1 MDMEKLQHFLTLKDL
16 SQAQFV
22 ALIELAK
29 KVKTQPAQFSQ
40 ALAGKSLVTLYEKP
54 SLRTRVSFDI
64 GIAKLGGHS
73 VYLDQNNGAVGV
85 RESVADFA
93 KNISCWADGIV
104 ARTFSHSTVEGLAQF
119 GNVPVI
125 NSLSDM
131 YHPCQALADFLALAE
146 KYDDLSKIKLV
157 YIGDGNNVTHSLM
170 FGAALVGA
178 EMVVICPQGQF
189 PDGKVV
195 QDAQQLALQ
204 HGGSLILST
213 DVDDAKG
220 AQAIYADTWI
230 SMGDDV
236 DYQDIAAKFAPYQIN
251 ESLMAAMDA
260 EYFMHCQPAH
270 IGQEVT
276 QEVFDA
282 DNSLVLLQ
290 AENRMHA
297 QNAVLITLLAD

>member
-1 MDMEKLQHFLTLKDL
+1 MDKISHFLTLKDL
-16 SQAQFV
+16 TQAQFLG
-22 ALIELAK
+22 LIELAK
-29 KVKTQPAQFSQ
+29 QVKTTPEKFNQ
-40 ALAGKSLVTLYEKP
+40 ALVGKSLVTLYEKP

-73 VYLDQNNGAVGV
+73 VYLDQNNGALGK

-104 ARTFSHSTVEGLAQF
+104 ARTFSHKTVEDLAEF
-119 GNVPVI
+119 GSVPVI

-146 KYDDLSKIKLV
+146 QFDDLSLIKLV

-170 FGAALVGA
+170 IAAALAGV
-178 EMVVICPQGQF
+178 EMVVICPEGHF

-195 QDAQQLALQ
+195 QDTQALAKS
-204 HGGSLILST
+204 HGGSLLLST
-213 DVDDAKG
+213 ELSAAKG
-220 AQAIYADTWI
+220 ADAVYTDTWI
-230 SMGDDV
+230 SMGDAINYDE
-236 DYQDIAAKFAPYQIN
+236 IKEKFLPYQVN
-251 ESLMAAMDA
+251 RQLMTSLGDG
-260 EYFMHCQPAH
+260 YFMHCQPAH

-276 QEVFDA
+276 QDVFDGQ
-282 DNSLVLLQ
+282 NSLVLTQ

-297 QNAVLITLLAD
+297 QNAVMISLLS

>member
-1 MDMEKLQHFLTLKDL
+1 MEKISHLLTLKDL
-16 SQAQFV
+16 TQQQFL
-22 ALIELAK
+22 ALLELAK
-29 KVKTQPAQFSQ
+29 QVKHNPAKFSQ
-40 ALAGKSLVTLYEKP
+40 SLAGKSLVTLYEKP
-54 SLRTRVSFDI
+54 SLRTRISFDI

-73 VYLDQNNGAVGV
+73 VYLDQNNGALGK

-104 ARTFSHSTVEGLAQF
+104 ARTFSHKTVEDLAEF
-119 GNVPVI
+119 GRVPVI

-146 KYDDLSKIKLV
+146 QFDDLSQIKLV

-170 FGAALVGA
+170 IAAALAGA
-178 EMVVICPQGQF
+178 EMIVICPEGHF

-195 QDAQQLALQ
+195 QDAQSIAKA

-213 DVDDAKG
+213 ELDIAKG
-220 AQAIYADTWI
+220 ADAVYTDTWI
-230 SMGDDV
+230 SMGDNVSYD
-236 DYQDIAAKFAPYQIN
+236 DIKAKFLPYQVN
-251 ESLMAAMDA
+251 QQLMESL
-260 EYFMHCQPAH
+260 ELGYFMHCQPAH

-276 QEVFDA
+276 QQVFDGVQ
-282 DNSLVLLQ
+282 SLVLQQ

-297 QNAVLITLLAD
+297 QNAVMVTLLGN

>member
-1 MDMEKLQHFLTLKDL
+1 
-16 SQAQFV
+16 
-22 ALIELAK
+22 
-29 KVKTQPAQFSQ
+29 
-40 ALAGKSLVTLYEKP
+40 
-54 SLRTRVSFDI
+54 
-64 GIAKLGGHS
+64 
-73 VYLDQNNGAVGV
+73 V

-119 GNVPVI
+119 GRVPVI

-131 YHPCQALADFLALAE
+131 YHPCQALADFLALSE
-146 KYDDLSKIKLV
+146 KFDDLSKIKLV

-195 QDAQQLALQ
+195 QDAQQLAQQ
-204 HGGSLILST
+204 HGGTLVLST
-213 DVDDAKG
+213 DVEDAKG

-251 ESLMAAMDA
+251 ESLMSTMDA

-276 QEVFDA
+276 QAVFDA

>member
-1 MDMEKLQHFLTLKDL
+1 MKKLQHFLTLKDL
-16 SQAQFV
+16 SQQQFL
-22 ALIELAK
+22 ALIDLAK
-29 KVKTQPAQFSQ
+29 QVKTNPAQFSQ

-104 ARTFSHSTVEGLAQF
+104 ARTFSHSTVEGLAEF
-119 GNVPVI
+119 GSVPVI

-131 YHPCQALADFLALAE
+131 YHPCQALADFLALSE

-170 FGAALVGA
+170 IGAALVGA
-178 EMVVICPQGQF
+178 EMVVICPEGHF

-195 QDAQQLALQ
+195 QDTQQLAQ
-204 HGGSLILST
+204 SHGGSLLLST
-213 DVDDAKG
+213 EMADAQG
-220 AQAIYADTWI
+220 AQAIYTDTWI
-230 SMGDDV
+230 SMGEAV
-236 DYQDIAAKFAPYQIN
+236 DYQDIADKFSPYQIN
-251 ESLMAAMDA
+251 EQVMASMAVD
-260 EYFMHCQPAH
+260 YFMHCQPAH

-276 QEVFDA
+276 QQVFDA